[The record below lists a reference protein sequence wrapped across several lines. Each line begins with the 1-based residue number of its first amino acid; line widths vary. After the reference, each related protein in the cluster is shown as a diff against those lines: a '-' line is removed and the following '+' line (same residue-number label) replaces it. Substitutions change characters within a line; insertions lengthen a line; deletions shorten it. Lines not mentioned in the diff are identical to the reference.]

1 MPPNPQSGVKQNLS
15 LYILGNSFQLG
26 NQTQV
31 GDFTLT
37 GNQKITGNNG
47 HRYNAYF

>member
-1 MPPNPQSGVKQNLS
+1 MIWQQFTIGTVDPQSGVKQNLS

-31 GDFTLT
+31 GDLTL
-37 GNQKITGNNG
+37 
-47 HRYNAYF
+47 